1 MFADDTNVFISG
13 KDPVAIANQING
25 ELTTFVEWLRSNRLS
40 LNIGKTNYMLFSP
53 TRSKSSPDLQIK
65 IDGSTLEQVHSC
77 KFLGVLLDD
86 KLTWKAQINHI
97 SGKISKSIGV
107 LSKARKYLDINSLL
121 SLYYTMLYPYLL
133 YCIIAWG
140 KANTGIIN
148 PLIKT
153 QKRAIRLMCSL
164 RKYDSTSIYFKE
176 LKIMRLDD
184 LYNYSVNI
192 FMYKLFNGDLPP
204 LFNDYFT
211 KNQSHHNHST
221 RHGGLLRPPLI
232 KTVLANNFIKKQGVS
247 IWNYT
252 IQNISWTG
260 LIGSFKSN
268 LKKHI
273 LDLY

>member
-1 MFADDTNVFISG
+1 MTSSRRIITCGVPQGSILGPLLFLIYINDLGFISDKICPIMFADDTNVFISG
-13 KDPVAIANQING
+13 KDPIAIANQINV
-25 ELTTFVEWLRSNRLS
+25 ELNTIVEWLRSNRLS

-53 TRSKSSPDLQIK
+53 TRSKPTPELQLK

-107 LSKARKYLDINSLL
+107 LSKARKYLDRNSLL

-153 QKRAIRLMCSL
+153 QKRAIRLMC
-164 RKYDSTSIYFKE
+164 
-176 LKIMRLDD
+176 
-184 LYNYSVNI
+184 
-192 FMYKLFNGDLPP
+192 
-204 LFNDYFT
+204 
-211 KNQSHHNHST
+211 
-221 RHGGLLRPPLI
+221 
-232 KTVLANNFIKKQGVS
+232 
-247 IWNYT
+247 
-252 IQNISWTG
+252 
-260 LIGSFKSN
+260 N
-268 LKKHI
+268 LKKKR
-273 LDLY
+273 